1 MNGLIFLVIMILM
14 YHIIDKYVELSTK
27 THFYVSS
34 SLILY
39 SIFIFLYYFFPEY
52 IYKAFKEIYNTHQ
65 KPLYDYNHF
74 AKNKREDISYK
85 QLMHSKQGG
94 RCYKCV
100 NFILGNEV
108 EKSYL
113 DVKNQN
119 EKVDINNMSL
129 LCPNCYSKSRII

>member
-1 MNGLIFLVIMILM
+1 
-14 YHIIDKYVELSTK
+14 
-27 THFYVSS
+27 
-34 SLILY
+34 
-39 SIFIFLYYFFPEY
+39 
-52 IYKAFKEIYNTHQ
+52 
-65 KPLYDYNHF
+65 
-74 AKNKREDISYK
+74 
-85 QLMHSKQGG
+85 MHSKQGG

-108 EKSYL
+108 EKCYL